1 MSIDFNEFKDQ
12 AKKVLKI
19 DFDGYKIERVER
31 RTKSLMS
38 RHDVK
43 DFDQCLHLIK
53 NEKEFRE
60 AYLNHFTINTSEFFR
75 NPENFKFLENKV
87 LPKLFAE
94 KRKVRIWS
102 APCSN
107 GSEPYSIAIILKEMG
122 VRSGQFEL
130 TASDLDKTILA
141 AAKQGVYKE
150 SSIKNVPAELRRR
163 YFSDTGDDITQY
175 AVNPEI
181 KRMVN
186 FEQKDL
192 INDRFSANW
201 DLILSRNFFIYLTKE
216 MKDKLIKKFI
226 GVLNDGGYFF
236 LGNTE
241 YIFTPQK
248 YNLEKIYQSFY
259 QYSG

>member
-1 MSIDFNEFKDQ
+1 MAIDFNEFKDH
-12 AKKVLKI
+12 AKKILNI

-31 RTKSLMS
+31 RTRSLMS

-43 DFDQCLHLIK
+43 NFDQCLHLIK

-75 NPENFKFLENKV
+75 NPENFAFLQNKV

-94 KRKVRIWS
+94 NRKVRIWS

-122 VRSGQFEL
+122 VRSSQFQL
-130 TASDLDKTILA
+130 TASDLDKTILT
-141 AAKQGVYKE
+141 AAKKGVYKE
-150 SSIKNVPAELRRR
+150 SSIKNVSDKLRRK
-163 YFSDTGDDITQY
+163 YFNDTGDNIAKY
-175 AVNPEI
+175 AVNNEI
-181 KRMVN
+181 KNMVK

-192 INDRFSANW
+192 INSKFSSNW
-201 DLILSRNFFIYLTKE
+201 DLILSRNFFIYLTRE
-216 MKDKLIKKFI
+216 MKNKLIKKFT
-226 GVLNDGGYFF
+226 GVLNSGGYFF

-248 YNLEKIYQSFY
+248 YDLEKVYQSFY
-259 QYSG
+259 QYNK